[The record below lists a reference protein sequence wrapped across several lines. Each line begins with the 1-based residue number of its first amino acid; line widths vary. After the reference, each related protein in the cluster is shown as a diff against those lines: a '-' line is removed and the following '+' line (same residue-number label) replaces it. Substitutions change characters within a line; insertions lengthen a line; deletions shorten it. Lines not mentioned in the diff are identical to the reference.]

1 MIRNKIV
8 KDDII
13 VRKSILHIL
22 NSGSGQIGL
31 ATNLI
36 DMGPD
41 LFDMIRDN
49 VFKVLDNDERISC
62 KFDIMCDSVQIPSA
76 DLLCA
81 SFQVDGNIYLALL
94 KMNYHSTFV
103 HYQNK
108 DDVTDIV
115 KQNVIQ
121 SGKLTEAVIF
131 DLSGKKD
138 VYLVQKKYEMLNGEK
153 CNYLSERFLIC
164 MAGLPPKKKFQILNR
179 TIMDLINQSRQDGL
193 KAQFH
198 TKKAFYDCFVE
209 DGIFD
214 INKIGSELF
223 KDNGENLSIYDQKM
237 ERYDMQFD
245 KFAVIKESTVS
256 KLNYLEMETDT
267 GIIIKIPME
276 TFNEANIEISES
288 QMDGTTSFAINNI
301 ESYKLK

>member
-62 KFDIMCDSVQIPSA
+62 KLDKNTSVAKAIENLKETNDQSFIDTTRNLAEQLFDIMCDSVQIPSA

-131 DLSGKKD
+131 DLSSKKD

-153 CNYLSERFLIC
+153 CNYLSERFLMC
-164 MAGLPPKKKFQILNR
+164 MAGLPPKKNFKF
-179 TIMDLINQSRQDGL
+179 
-193 KAQFH
+193 
-198 TKKAFYDCFVE
+198 
-209 DGIFD
+209 
-214 INKIGSELF
+214 
-223 KDNGENLSIYDQKM
+223 
-237 ERYDMQFD
+237 
-245 KFAVIKESTVS
+245 
-256 KLNYLEMETDT
+256 
-267 GIIIKIPME
+267 
-276 TFNEANIEISES
+276 
-288 QMDGTTSFAINNI
+288 
-301 ESYKLK
+301 